1 MKPSINQR
9 WTEFR
14 VCESTLYPEGY
25 RSKRETDSTKQ
36 TEWLVKNKTHTVIII
51 GDDRCQNPMDG
62 WVVLSIRRN
71 DRAAEC
77 DWRILM
83 RIKTDLVGADRE
95 AIQLFPGMRR
105 VVDTANQYFLFV
117 APKGFI
123 FGLGQFEQE
132 VSDEQWASRVGAMQ
146 RPFAED
152 DPLQR
157 LVNNQPRTERVD
169 VFPVPLYPERVLEL
183 MRDALN
189 EPPKEKSDDA

>member
-9 WTEFR
+9 WTKFIEYER
-14 VCESTLYPEGY
+14 KGLPEGV
-25 RSKRETDSTKQ
+25 RSKRDSDSTEQ

-51 GDDRCQNPMDG
+51 GDDRCDDPLQG

-83 RIKTDLVGADRE
+83 RIKNDLVGENRE
-95 AIQLFPGMRR
+95 AIQLFPGLRR

-117 APKGFI
+117 APAGYV
-123 FGLGQFEQE
+123 FGLGQFERE
-132 VSDEQWASRVGAMQ
+132 VSDEQWAESIGAKQ
-146 RPFAED
+146 RPFGED

-157 LVNNQPRTERVD
+157 LVNNAPRSHTVD

-183 MRDALN
+183 MRDAMN
-189 EPPKEKSDDA
+189 VPPKPETEQ